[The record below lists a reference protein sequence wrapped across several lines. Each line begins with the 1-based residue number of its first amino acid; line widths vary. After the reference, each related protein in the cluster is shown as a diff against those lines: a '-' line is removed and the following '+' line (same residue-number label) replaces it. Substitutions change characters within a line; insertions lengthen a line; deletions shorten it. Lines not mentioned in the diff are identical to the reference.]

1 MKKLLCALAACTMLC
16 GCTAAPAQTNP
27 AQTTLPPESVST
39 GDFETK
45 WADSGFVRIALDDA
59 MPAVT
64 LPEGM
69 DENAVTIAN
78 DIIYYEEG
86 HDESYGEG
94 EKGEAHSA
102 EEAARH
108 TVVHINAP
116 GTYVLTGKLSAGQIA
131 VDLGEDAEN
140 DPAAVV
146 NLILDGVDITN
157 TVAPAVIFY
166 NVYECGDTDSP
177 SATVDTSAAG
187 ANVILAEGSR
197 NYVNGSH
204 VAKIYK
210 PGTDKKLHKYDAAF
224 YSKMSMNVDG
234 EGELHITADNEG
246 LDSELHLTVGGGT
259 INIASG
265 NDGINTNEDGVS
277 VTTVN
282 GGHLRIH
289 VTGETGEGD
298 GIDSN
303 GWLVIN
309 GGIVEAMACPAS
321 MDSGIDSD
329 MGIHINGGTVIAT
342 GNMLDRIE
350 DGSQTHA
357 VFTFASRQQPGT
369 YTLKNAAGETVL
381 EVAAEN
387 AFQNLI
393 LSSPELTGG
402 TYTLWSGSIQFQGV
416 AGSSGGFFGEMQ
428 PIDRPERPGGGGD
441 VEIPPQ
447 PTQPIVTH
455 GDQPA
460 PDMSVQGQPPA
471 IPEMPEDMP
480 VPQFPEGSEG
490 QMPNAQFPE
499 GGEGNMPMPQL
510 PEGVEPP
517 QDGFGRQPI
526 GNVQIVGTL
535 STDFPLTSGAN
546 YFTNVRPVE

>member
-1 MKKLLCALAACTMLC
+1 MFYLA
-16 GCTAAPAQTNP
+16 GQ
-27 AQTTLPPESVST
+27 
-39 GDFETK
+39 DFT
-45 WADSGFVRIALDDA
+45 
-59 MPAVT
+59 
-64 LPEGM
+64 
-69 DENAVTIAN
+69 
-78 DIIYYEEG
+78 
-86 HDESYGEG
+86 YGEG
-94 EKGEAHSA
+94 TEADAHTP
-102 EEAARH
+102 EEAAAH
-108 TVVHINAP
+108 TVVHITQP
-116 GTYVLTGKLSAGQIA
+116 GTYVLSGSLSSGQVAVEIKEGK
-131 VDLGEDAEN
+131 EDPE
-140 DPAAVV
+140 AVV
-146 NLILDGVDITN
+146 TLVLNGADITC

-166 NVYECGDTDSP
+166 NVYECGNKDE
-177 SATVDTSAAG
+177 AKAEVDTAAAG
-187 ANVILAEGSR
+187 ANVFLADGS
-197 NYVNGSH
+197 VNNISGSY

-210 PGTDKKLHKYDAAF
+210 PESVVLNDEGTEVTDSKKLHKYDAAF

-350 DGSQTHA
+350 DGSQTHG

-393 LSSPELTGG
+393 LSAPTLPED
-402 TYTLWSGSIQFQGV
+402 TYTLWCGDIQFEGMV
-416 AGSSGGFFGEMQ
+416 GSSGGFFGEMQ

>member
-1 MKKLLCALAACTMLC
+1 MFSMKKLLCAILAAAMLA
-16 GCTAAPAQTNP
+16 GCSAPAV
-27 AQTTLPPESVST
+27 QTTPPPESMSIE
-39 GDFETK
+39 DFETK
-45 WADSGFVRIALDDA
+45 WADSGFVRILLSDT

-69 DENAVTIAN
+69 DEGAVTIAN

-94 EKGEAHSA
+94 EEGDAHSA
-102 EEAARH
+102 EEAAKH

-131 VDLGEDAEN
+131 VDLGDGAES
-140 DPAAVV
+140 DPNAVV
-146 NLILDGVDITN
+146 TLILDHVDITC

-166 NVYECGDTDSP
+166 NVYECGDAENPT
-177 SATVDTSAAG
+177 AVVDTSAAG

-224 YSKMSMNVDG
+224 YSKKSMNVGG
-234 EGELHITADNEG
+234 EGFLHIVADNEG
-246 LDSELHLTVGGGT
+246 LDSELHLTINGGE
-259 INIASG
+259 ISIQSG

-277 VTTVN
+277 VTTIN
-282 GGHLRIH
+282 GGTLRIQ

-309 GGIVEAMACPAS
+309 GGSVFAYACGFSGDA
-321 MDSGIDSD
+321 GIDSD
-329 MGIHINGGTVIAT
+329 MGIQLGGGTVCAT

-357 VFTFASRQQPGT
+357 VFTFAQRQEPGT
-369 YTLKNAAGETVL
+369 YTLKNAAGEAVL
-381 EVAAEN
+381 ELEAPN
-387 AFQNLI
+387 DFQYLI
-393 LSSPELTGG
+393 LSSPALTEG
-402 TYTLWSGSIQFQGV
+402 TYTLWSGDTQFQGY
-416 AGSSGGFFGEMQ
+416 ANRGGMDGGFFGDHQ
-428 PIDRPERPGGGGD
+428 PIERPDMPEKGDGD

-447 PTQPIVTH
+447 PTYPVV
-455 GDQPA
+455 P
-460 PDMSVQGQPPA
+460 QGSQ
-471 IPEMPEDMP
+471 PEDMP
-480 VPQFPEGSEG
+480 QGEPPEGFDPS
-490 QMPNAQFPE
+490 QMPAPSVPE
-499 GGEGNMPMPQL
+499 GMENMPGGHGGHGGPMFP
-510 PEGVEPP
+510 G
-517 QDGFGRQPI
+517 GAAI
-526 GNVQIVGTL
+526 GDPVREFTIVQ
-535 STDFPLTSGAN
+535 GAN
-546 YFTNVRPVE
+546 YFSGLTPAE